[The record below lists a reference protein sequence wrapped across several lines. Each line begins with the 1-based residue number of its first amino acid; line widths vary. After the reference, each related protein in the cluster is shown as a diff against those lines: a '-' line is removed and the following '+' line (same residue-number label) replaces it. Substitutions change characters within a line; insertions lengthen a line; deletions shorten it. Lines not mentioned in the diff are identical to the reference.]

1 MNQVDKVIPIKN
13 EKANIKILVERIN
26 QVLTRA
32 KINYQIIHIPPV
44 KKNSMLGAGIVYR
57 KQRFIT
63 HTTLSDYKSAFV
75 TLNNRQIFLLTF
87 FLSLF
92 TYSIFVNPQKTAII
106 LIAIMSFVY
115 FLDVF
120 FNLFLVFKSLR
131 FPSEIETSEE
141 EIKKID
147 TSKLPIY
154 SILCP
159 LYREAHLLPQFLKAI
174 ENLDWP
180 KNKLDVIL
188 LFEEDDQ
195 ETIDAAKI
203 LKLPS
208 FVKILVV
215 PNSLPK
221 TKPKACNYGLVYAK
235 GEYVVIYDAEDI
247 PDKQQLKKAYL
258 AFIKKVPQ
266 NVVCLQAKLNYYNPH
281 HNLLTR
287 LFTAEYSLWFD
298 LILTGLQSIETTIP
312 LGGTSNHFKTKALLS
327 LGGWDPFNVTEDC
340 DLGARLFKEGYK
352 TAIIDSTTLEE
363 ANSDI
368 KNWIRQ
374 RSRWIKGYIQTYFVH
389 MRDPLGFIKKNGI
402 HAFIF
407 QLVVG
412 GKIAFMFINPL
423 LWIATIS
430 YFALNVLIG
439 PIIEGLYPAPV
450 FYIAVTSLIF
460 GNFLC
465 LYYYMI
471 GCAKREHWSLLKY
484 VFLVPFYWLMV
495 SIAAC
500 IALIQLITKPH
511 YWEKTHHGFHLK
523 KEPQTIK
530 SQKAVYRPLL
540 SSGLLG
546 GGALVVASIL
556 ANFFNF
562 LYNAYLGRKMDV
574 GEFGLLSLFTS
585 LLYLTQVPFGALNL
599 TVTHQ
604 SAYYLGRYKEIAKHF
619 WEKVFNKSLGFSL
632 IIVGLWLIISPLL
645 MDFFKTESLT
655 PFLIFAPIWIV
666 GLLSAVNN
674 GFLSGNLKFTAL
686 AVFIF
691 VESLTKLVVAV
702 AAVETGYT
710 QVIYAA
716 LPISIT
722 VSLIFTYLFIKQL
735 PFVSEV
741 IDRKAVA
748 FPKRFFSSSVFT
760 RISAV
765 SFLSFDLILAK
776 HYLSPTEAGY
786 YALLSLVGKM
796 IFFFGSLSSQFI
808 VPLVSKKEGEGK
820 RSLDTFYLLLLGTS
834 LVVLASYLG
843 VGMFGYLTVPILF
856 GDKVTPILPYLPMYG
871 LAIACFT
878 ISTAI
883 VAYHQ
888 AKKQYLFAYISLVI
902 ALSQISLLFVWN
914 QNIER
919 FVEVIFFLGA
929 LHLFITTLLHLTYKQ
944 LLFAGNTIQ
953 NLFGLFTNGV
963 PKWKANPVSLR
974 ILIFNWRDTK
984 HVWAGGAESYIHEVA
999 KRWVKMGHKV
1009 TVFCGNDEKSA
1020 RNEVIDG
1027 VQIVRRGGFYTVYLW
1042 AFLYYAFRFRG
1053 LFDVVI
1059 DSENGIPFFTPLYVR
1074 VPKFLLI
1081 HHIHQEVFRKHLKF
1095 PFSQIAQ
1102 FLEAKLMPVVYKKQ
1116 KIITVSQS
1124 SKQDILNLNVWKS
1137 EDIEIVAP
1145 GVDPSLFIPSEKT
1158 HYPSFI
1164 YLGRLKAYKNIDV
1177 LLAAF
1182 ANVLVT
1188 RPNSKLYIAGE
1199 GESLA
1204 ELKAQAK
1211 KLRITDSVKFLG
1223 KVKNSE
1229 KTKLLAQSWVFV
1241 HPSMIEGWSITVI
1254 EANASVTP
1262 VIASNV
1268 AGLKDSV
1275 IHNKTGLLVPVRSVP
1290 SLVSAMNLLISNP
1303 SYRLKLSKEAYL
1315 WSKNFDW
1322 DKSATSLMK
1331 VIVSTLKQQAVYKFG
1346 GDMALEI
1353 SGKN

>member
-1 MNQVDKVIPIKN
+1 MNHQKHKKSKSTVNDLRSVLEFIFGAIKL
-13 EKANIKILVERIN
+13 KLK
-26 QVLTRA
+26 
-32 KINYQIIHIPPV
+32 KPQIYHLSPV
-44 KKNSMLGAGIVYR
+44 KKNSMLGAGIVYK

-131 FPSEIETSEE
+131 FPSEIETSEKE
-141 EIKKID
+141 LKKID

-154 SILCP
+154 SVLCP

-188 LFEEDDQ
+188 LLEEDDQ

-208 FVKILVV
+208 FIKILIV

-247 PDKQQLKKAYL
+247 PDKQQLKKAFL
-258 AFIKKVPQ
+258 AFQKVSQ
-266 NVVCLQAKLNYYNPH
+266 DVVCLQAKLNYYNPH

-389 MRDPLGFIKKNGI
+389 MRDPLGFVKKNGV

-430 YFALNVLIG
+430 YFALNALVG

-530 SQKAVYRPLL
+530 SQKSGLPRFNR
-540 SSGLLG
+540 GLLG

-562 LYNAYLGRKMDV
+562 LFNAYLGRKVDV
-574 GEFGLLSLFTS
+574 AEFGLVSLFTS
-585 LLYLTQVPFGALNL
+585 LLYLTQVPFGALSL

-604 SAYYLGRYKEIAKHF
+604 SAYYLGKYKEIAKHF

-632 IIVGLWLIISPLL
+632 IIVGLWLIVSPFL
-645 MDFFKTESLT
+645 MDFFKTETIT

-674 GFLSGNLKFTAL
+674 GFLSGNLKFVAL
-686 AVFIF
+686 ALFIF
-691 VESLTKLVVAV
+691 IESLTKLIVAF
-702 AAVETGYT
+702 AAVETGFT

-716 LPISIT
+716 LPLSIT
-722 VSLIFTYLFIKQL
+722 ISLIFTYLFIKRL
-735 PFVSEV
+735 PFINE
-741 IDRKAVA
+741 IADRKAVT

-776 HYLSPTEAGY
+776 HFLSPSEAGY

-808 VPLVSKKEGEGK
+808 VPLISKKEGEGK

-843 VGMFGYLTVPILF
+843 VGIFGYLTVPMLF

-888 AKKQYLFAYISLVI
+888 VKKQYLFAFISLII

-914 QNIER
+914 QSIEI

-929 LHLFITTLLHLTYKQ
+929 LHLFITAFLHLTYKP
-944 LLFAGNTIQ
+944 LIFVGNNILD
-953 NLFGLFTNGV
+953 LFGLFLNGM
-963 PKWKANPVSLR
+963 PKWKVSPSSLR
-974 ILIFNWRDTK
+974 ILIFNWRDTR
-984 HVWAGGAESYIHEVA
+984 HVWAGGAEVYIHELA
-999 KRWVKMGHKV
+999 KRWVKEGHKV
-1009 TVFCGNDEKSA
+1009 TVFCGNDGQHP
-1020 RNEVIDG
+1020 RNQIIDG
-1027 VQIVRRGGFYTVYLW
+1027 VRVIRHGGFYTVYIW
-1042 AFLYYAFRFRG
+1042 AFLYYLLKLRG
-1053 LFDVVI
+1053 LCDVVI
-1059 DSENGIPFFTPLYVR
+1059 DCQNGVPFFTPLYVSK
-1074 VPKFLLI
+1074 PKFLLI
-1081 HHIHQEVFRKHLKF
+1081 HHIHQEVFRDHLAF
-1095 PFSQIAQ
+1095 PLS
-1102 FLEAKLMPVVYKKQ
+1102 FLARFIEAKIMPVVYRNQ
-1116 KIITVSQS
+1116 KIITISDS
-1124 SKQDILNLNVWKS
+1124 SKKEIINLGLGTPY
-1137 EDIEIVAP
+1137 DIEVINP
-1145 GVDPSLFIPSEKT
+1145 GVDSETYEKLEKT
-1158 HYPSFI
+1158 TYPSFL
-1164 YLGRLKAYKNIDV
+1164 YLGRLKPYKNINVIIKAFSKV
-1177 LLAAF
+1177 LKETPRAHLSI
-1182 ANVLVT
+1182 V
-1188 RPNSKLYIAGE
+1188 GE
-1199 GESLA
+1199 GESMGNLQKLA
-1204 ELKAQAK
+1204 KSLNMN
-1211 KLRITDSVKFLG
+1211 SHVSFLG
-1223 KVKNSE
+1223 RVSE
-1229 KTKLLAQSWVFV
+1229 KEKSRFLGEAWVALQ
-1241 HPSMIEGWSITVI
+1241 PSSVEGWGITVI
-1254 EANASVTP
+1254 EANASGTP

-1268 AGLKDSV
+1268 NGLRDSV
-1275 IHNKTGLLVPVRSVP
+1275 INKKTGLLVPPRDVEAFSK
-1290 SLVSAMNLLISNP
+1290 AMNSLISHS
-1303 SYRLKLSKEAYL
+1303 SYRKILSNEAYK
-1315 WSKNFDW
+1315 WSKKFSW
-1322 DKSATSLMK
+1322 EESAQKFLRLISHQLETK
-1331 VIVSTLKQQAVYKFG
+1331 RDYKQIIDVSVVGNKL
-1346 GDMALEI
+1346 
-1353 SGKN
+1353 